1 MDKKL
6 SKFQIGNIY
15 VGLMIILSGVIPTG
29 LLIRKIFG
37 GMYGPTFKN
46 LSPAVYHLINISISY
61 LVTGFFVYVI
71 LKKLDIFNRL
81 NKNYAS
87 TTLFAIGNGV
97 ILFYL
102 AIRIFS
108 STIPGGGAPMAV
120 SMLGIYPL
128 FISKALLY
136 IAIVRVLIGVEPQ
149 TKTINNH
156 ITNCSTGPANIAGQ

>member
-102 AIRIFS
+102 RWGSNGCFYAWHLPVIYFKGIAVYCYCES
-108 STIPGGGAPMAV
+108 SYWSRATD
-120 SMLGIYPL
+120 
-128 FISKALLY
+128 
-136 IAIVRVLIGVEPQ
+136 E
-149 TKTINNH
+149 NNK
-156 ITNCSTGPANIAGQ
+156 